1 MLYSVYEPT
10 QATTNVFSIINWIV
24 RILLILAGVITSWFV
39 TPDSANFSVVQ
50 AAVAIVLLAFFVSAA
65 VFLPSL
71 MRLFS
76 GKSFPADR

>member
-10 QATTNVFSIINWIV
+10 QATTNVFSMINWIV
-24 RILLILAGVITSWFV
+24 RILLLLAGVVTSWFV

-50 AAVAIVLLAFFVSAA
+50 AAVAIVLLALFVSAA

-76 GKSFPADR
+76 GKSFHADG

>member
-10 QATTNVFSIINWIV
+10 QATTNVFSMINWIV

-65 VFLPSL
+65 VFLPIIDAAFQ
-71 MRLFS
+71 R
-76 GKSFPADR
+76 

>member
-10 QATTNVFSIINWIV
+10 QATTNVFSMINWIV

>member
-10 QATTNVFSIINWIV
+10 QATTNVFSMINWIV

-71 MRLFS
+71 MRFFS
-76 GKSFPADR
+76 GKGFPADR

>member
-10 QATTNVFSIINWIV
+10 QATTNVFSMINWIV

-50 AAVAIVLLAFFVSAA
+50 AAVAIVLLAFFVSVA

>member
-10 QATTNVFSIINWIV
+10 QATTNVFSMINWIV

-76 GKSFPADR
+76 GKSFPTDR